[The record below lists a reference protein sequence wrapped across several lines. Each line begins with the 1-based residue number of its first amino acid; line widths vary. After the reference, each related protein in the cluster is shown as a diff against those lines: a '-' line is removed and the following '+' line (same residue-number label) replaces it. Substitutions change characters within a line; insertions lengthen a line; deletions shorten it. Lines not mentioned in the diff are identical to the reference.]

1 MKLPAFLKKEIKLS
15 KPDFK
20 LRKGSS
26 PKPKPEKV
34 AKAAKVAKPKVA
46 KPKRQIPV
54 PGFAENLYRDMRD
67 RRLLLPA
74 LGLIV
79 AIVAVPLF
87 LMTPKEAPPSAAA
100 VAAPEGADAVSP
112 AVLTEQPVGVRDY
125 RERLDELKS
134 KNPFADDFSFPAEGE
149 ATTDPVAVDSGPGST
164 GPTTTDVP
172 SAPPTETGGTT
183 PPTPPTD
190 TGSEGGTGASTEQE
204 LLLIEPRIDVRGG
217 PVGERKRIKD
227 VAPGDLVPSARHA
240 PIAMFVA
247 ASSNLEDVTFVISQD
262 VTETDGDGKCR
273 PRASHCEFLTL
284 REDEKRYFTFGPDA
298 KRYSL
303 KITDIREKVVDR
315 RKVEGANAPS
325 GTG

>member
-1 MKLPAFLKKEIKLS
+1 MKLPAFLKKEIKFS
-15 KPDFK
+15 KPHLK
-20 LRKGSS
+20 LRKSPPT
-26 PKPKPEKV
+26 PKPGKP
-34 AKAAKVAKPKVA
+34 AKAAKEGA
-46 KPKRQIPV
+46 KRQVPV
-54 PGFAENLYRDMRD
+54 PSFAEDLYRDMRD

-74 LGLIV
+74 LALVV
-79 AIVAVPLF
+79 AIIAVPL
-87 LMTPKEAPPSAAA
+87 LLTTPKESPPSAAA

-125 RERLDELKS
+125 RERLDQLKS
-134 KNPFADDFSFPAEGE
+134 KNPFADDFSFPDEGQ

-172 SAPPTETGGTT
+172 S
-183 PPTPPTD
+183 TPPTD
-190 TGSEGGTGASTEQE
+190 TGSTTTTPPADVGSDGGTGDSDDRE

-227 VAPGDLVPSARHA
+227 VAPGDLVPSSRHA

-247 ASSNLEDVTFVISQD
+247 ASANLADVTFVVSQD

-273 PRASHCEFLTL
+273 PRANHCEFLTL

-298 KRYSL
+298 RRYSL

-315 RKVEGANAPS
+315 RKVEGADAPS

>member
-1 MKLPAFLKKEIKLS
+1 MKLPAFLKKEIKFS
-15 KPDFK
+15 KPDLK
-20 LRKGSS
+20 LRKSS
-26 PKPKPEKV
+26 TPKPKPEKPPR
-34 AKAAKVAKPKVA
+34 AAKESA
-46 KPKRQIPV
+46 KRQVPV
-54 PGFAENLYRDMRD
+54 PSFAEDLYRDMRD

-74 LGLIV
+74 LALVV
-79 AIVAVPLF
+79 AIIAVPLL
-87 LMTPKEAPPSAAA
+87 LMTPKEPPPSAAA

-134 KNPFADDFSFPAEGE
+134 KNPFADDFSFPDEGE

-172 SAPPTETGGTT
+172 STPATDTGGTT
-183 PPTPPTD
+183 TPPAD
-190 TGSEGGTGASTEQE
+190 VDSDGGTGDTDERE

-227 VAPGDLVPSARHA
+227 VAPGDLVPSSRHA

-247 ASSNLEDVTFVISQD
+247 ASPNLEDVTFVVSQD

-273 PRASHCEFLTL
+273 PRANHCEFLTM

-315 RKVEGANAPS
+315 RKVEDANAPT

>member
-1 MKLPAFLKKEIKLS
+1 MKLPAFLKKEIKFS
-15 KPDFK
+15 KPDLK
-20 LRKGSS
+20 LRKTSA
-26 PKPKPEKV
+26 PKPKPGKP
-34 AKAAKVAKPKVA
+34 AKAAKETA
-46 KPKRQIPV
+46 KRQVPV
-54 PGFAENLYRDMRD
+54 PSFAEDLYRDMRD

-79 AIVAVPLF
+79 AIVAVPVL
-87 LMTPKEAPPSAAA
+87 LTTPEEAAPTAPAA
-100 VAAPEGADAVSP
+100 AAPEGAEAVSP

-134 KNPFADDFSFPAEGE
+134 KNPFADDFSFPDEGE
-149 ATTDPVAVDSGPGST
+149 TTTDPVAVDSGPGST

-172 SAPPTETGGTT
+172 AA
-183 PPTPPTD
+183 PPTD
-190 TGSEGGTGASTEQE
+190 TGGTTTPPADTGSDGGTGDPPERE
-204 LLLIEPRIDVRGG
+204 LLLIEPRVDVRGG

-227 VAPGDLVPSARHA
+227 VAPGDLVPSSRHA

-262 VTETDGDGKCR
+262 VTETEGDGKCR
-273 PRASHCEFLTL
+273 PRANHCEFLTL

-298 KRYSL
+298 RRYSL

-315 RKVEGANAPS
+315 RKVEGDGEPS

>member
-1 MKLPAFLKKEIKLS
+1 MKLPAFLKKEIKFS
-15 KPDFK
+15 KPDLK
-20 LRKGSS
+20 LRRSS
-26 PKPKPEKV
+26 TPKPKPAKP
-34 AKAAKVAKPKVA
+34 AKAAKESAKRRV
-46 KPKRQIPV
+46 PV
-54 PGFAENLYRDMRD
+54 PSFAEDLYRDMRD

-74 LGLIV
+74 LALVV
-79 AIVAVPLF
+79 AIIAVPLL
-87 LMTPKEAPPSAAA
+87 LMTPKESPPSAAA
-100 VAAPEGADAVSP
+100 VAPPAGSDAVSP

-125 RERLDELKS
+125 RERLDQLKS
-134 KNPFADDFSFPAEGE
+134 KNPFADDFSFPGEGE

-172 SAPPTETGGTT
+172 S
-183 PPTPPTD
+183 TPPTD
-190 TGSEGGTGASTEQE
+190 TGGTTAPADAGSDGGTGGSTEPE

-227 VAPGDLVPSARHA
+227 VAPGDLVPSSRHA

-247 ASSNLEDVTFVISQD
+247 ASPNLEDVTFVISQD

-273 PRASHCEFLTL
+273 PRANHCEFLTL
-284 REDEKRYFTFGPDA
+284 REDEKRYFTFGPHE

-303 KITDIREKVVDR
+303 KITDIREKIVDR